1 MCNISSSLLYPYKY
15 CLRYPV
21 LLSSESCASAVE
33 SEAVFRLSKCGK
45 DQDFLCSYCNSDN
58 IPRMNQLQSLLHD
71 SLIAT
76 GHVQHCAI
84 IRRKDTSLRASTVG
98 FSPSLDNIHALVHS
112 FTNSS
117 QARRE
122 GLKFQDT
129 VYECVRADRFSVYAK
144 HENNGIILVRTATL
158 LLVATYTP
166 EMSPSICVEAV
177 EKLADYFRE
186 KGK

>member
-1 MCNISSSLLYPYKY
+1 
-15 CLRYPV
+15 
-21 LLSSESCASAVE
+21 
-33 SEAVFRLSKCGK
+33 
-45 DQDFLCSYCNSDN
+45 
-58 IPRMNQLQSLLHD
+58 MNQLQSLLHD

-76 GHVQHCAI
+76 GHVQNCAI

-98 FSPSLDNIHALVHS
+98 FQPSLDNIHALAHS

-129 VYECVRADRFSVYAK
+129 VYEVVRADRFSVYVKK
-144 HENNGIILVRTATL
+144 HNSGIILVRTATL
-158 LLVATYTP
+158 LLVAMYTP

-177 EKLADYFRE
+177 EKLGLYVACL
-186 KGK
+186 

>member
-1 MCNISSSLLYPYKY
+1 
-15 CLRYPV
+15 
-21 LLSSESCASAVE
+21 
-33 SEAVFRLSKCGK
+33 
-45 DQDFLCSYCNSDN
+45 
-58 IPRMNQLQSLLHD
+58 
-71 SLIAT
+71 
-76 GHVQHCAI
+76 
-84 IRRKDTSLRASTVG
+84 
-98 FSPSLDNIHALVHS
+98 LDNIHALVHS

-122 GLKFQDT
+122 GLKFQDI

-144 HENNGIILVRTATL
+144 HESSGIILVRTATL

-166 EMSPSICVEAV
+166 DMSPSICVEAV

>member
-1 MCNISSSLLYPYKY
+1 
-15 CLRYPV
+15 
-21 LLSSESCASAVE
+21 
-33 SEAVFRLSKCGK
+33 
-45 DQDFLCSYCNSDN
+45 
-58 IPRMNQLQSLLHD
+58 MNQLQSLLHD

-112 FTNSS
+112 FTNSAH
-117 QARRE
+117 ARKE

-129 VYECVRADRFSVYAK
+129 IYECVRADRFSVYAK

-158 LLVATYTP
+158 LLVGTYTP

-177 EKLADYFRE
+177 EKLGSVVTGADVVVGVGLVEVELGMGVVVVDGSILVVVLGMHSYNWDLFLE
-186 KGK
+186 TP

>member
-1 MCNISSSLLYPYKY
+1 
-15 CLRYPV
+15 
-21 LLSSESCASAVE
+21 
-33 SEAVFRLSKCGK
+33 
-45 DQDFLCSYCNSDN
+45 
-58 IPRMNQLQSLLHD
+58 MNQLQSLLHD

-117 QARRE
+117 LARRE
-122 GLKFQDT
+122 GLKFHDV

-144 HENNGIILVRTATL
+144 HENSGIILVRTATL

>member
-1 MCNISSSLLYPYKY
+1 
-15 CLRYPV
+15 
-21 LLSSESCASAVE
+21 
-33 SEAVFRLSKCGK
+33 
-45 DQDFLCSYCNSDN
+45 
-58 IPRMNQLQSLLHD
+58 MNQLQSLLHD

-76 GHVQHCAI
+76 GHIQHCAI

-98 FSPSLDNIHALVHS
+98 FSPSLDNIHALVHC

-117 QARRE
+117 LARRE

-144 HENNGIILVRTATL
+144 KENMGIILVRTATL

-186 KGK
+186 KGKWMLQLWCAVIQFGSLKLNEIKNKCRKLLLCMSISDCELIIFIIIYTVIWNTLLVAYLSVV